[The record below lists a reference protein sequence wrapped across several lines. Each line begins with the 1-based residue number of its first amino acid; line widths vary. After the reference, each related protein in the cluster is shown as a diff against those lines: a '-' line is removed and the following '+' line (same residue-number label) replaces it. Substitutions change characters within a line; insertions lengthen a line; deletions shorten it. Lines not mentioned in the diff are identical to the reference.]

1 MHKTRRAQN
10 AESLKRT
17 QFSLLLF
24 SAFEVTTLWRYT
36 NLFII
41 FIITNACC
49 VYRPIDSSDCITV
62 SLDVDGTVLFSL
74 WRPGDLL
81 QVDCYTAAT
90 CFVRFTSLHCIYPAV
105 QNTHAM
111 CTICNKQ
118 LPRVMKT
125 KKTSVIKIQ

>member
-62 SLDVDGTVLFSL
+62 SLAVDGTVLFSL

-81 QVDCYTAAT
+81 QVDCS
-90 CFVRFTSLHCIYPAV
+90 CNLLRPLHFTSLYLSSSSKY
-105 QNTHAM
+105 T
-111 CTICNKQ
+111 CNVYNMQPTAAPSNENEKN
-118 LPRVMKT
+118 
-125 KKTSVIKIQ
+125 